1 MSRTP
6 ARPDVPVP
14 RPRRRRGP
22 RPDGADTRSAV
33 LEAARSRFAEH
44 GYDGTKLRDVAADAD
59 VDVALVSYHFG
70 SKDGLFAAA
79 MALDVNPAR
88 LVEELT
94 RDGVDGLG
102 ERLIRRLLGL
112 LDGSRGTPFVA
123 LVRSAATNDQ
133 AATLLREFVEREVLV
148 RLAGAIDSPEPE
160 LRAALTGSQV
170 VGVIMA
176 RYVVRVQPIVE
187 ADRETLVAAIG
198 PTLQRYLT
206 GDIAVSG
213 SRRASRR
220 P

>member
-6 ARPDVPVP
+6 ARPDVPAP

-22 RPDGADTRSAV
+22 RGAVADTRGAV
-33 LEAARSRFAEH
+33 LAAARARFAEH

-94 RDGVDGLG
+94 RDGIDGLG
-102 ERLIRRLLGL
+102 ERLVRRLLTL
-112 LDGSRGTPFVA
+112 LDGDRGTPFVG

-133 AATLLREFVEREVLV
+133 AAALLREFVQREVLG
-148 RLAGAIDSPEPE
+148 RLAAAIDAPEPE
-160 LRAALTGSQV
+160 LRAALCGSQM
-170 VGVIMA
+170 VGVVMA
-176 RYVVRVQPIVE
+176 RYVVGVEPIAT
-187 ADRETLVAAIG
+187 ADRETLVAALG

-206 GDIAVSG
+206 GDVTT
-213 SRRASRR
+213 
-220 P
+220 